1 MPMLLAMQG
10 RKADPIQD
18 HVISMD
24 VKRVVLYATVREGKA
39 RFAGD
44 LKKEN
49 FTVREEKIPQEILS
63 FSRDDVPVAIGLL
76 VDNSQSMMNKKEEVI
91 AAAKAFVRASKP
103 GDEIFIIHFNENIK
117 YGLPPT
123 VAFTG
128 DRKLLDAALDKV
140 YLDGKTALYDAI
152 QEGLKHLKTSN
163 LTKKALIVISEGGDN
178 MSVSTS
184 KDVVREA
191 DLSGALFYGI
201 GVYDEM
207 DGDAKPE
214 VLRKLG
220 QSTGG
225 ETYFPTSVNEVTALC
240 ETIARD
246 LHSQYMISYAPK
258 DQPGTNNYRRIQV
271 TVKDPKNRKLIVR
284 TRTGYFVDNPVSKGG
299 KKP

>member
-1 MPMLLAMQG
+1 
-10 RKADPIQD
+10 
-18 HVISMD
+18 MD
-24 VKRVVLYATVREGKA
+24 VKRVVLYATVRDGKA

-49 FTVREEKIPQEILS
+49 FTVREGNIPQEILS

-76 VDNSQSMMNKKEEVI
+76 VDNSQSMLNKKEEVV

-103 GDEIFIIHFNENIK
+103 GDEIFIIHFNEKIN
-117 YGLPPT
+117 YGLPPA

-128 DRKLLDAALDKV
+128 DRKLLDEALDKV

-163 LTKKALIVISEGGDN
+163 LTKKALIVISDGGDN
-178 MSVSTS
+178 MSVSTA

-201 GVYDEM
+201 GVYDAM

-225 ETYFPTSVNEVTALC
+225 ETYFPTSISEVTALC

-246 LHSQYMISYAPK
+246 LQSQYMISYAPK
-258 DQPGTNNYRRIQV
+258 DHPGADNYRRIQV
-271 TVKDPKNRKLIVR
+271 SVKDPKNRKLIVR
-284 TRTGYFVDNPVSKGG
+284 TRTGYFVNNPVSKGG